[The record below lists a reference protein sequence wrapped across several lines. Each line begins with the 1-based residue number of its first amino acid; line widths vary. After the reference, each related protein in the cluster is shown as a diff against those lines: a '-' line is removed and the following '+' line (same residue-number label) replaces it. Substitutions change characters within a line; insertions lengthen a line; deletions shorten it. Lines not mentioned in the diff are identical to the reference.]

1 MAACLT
7 PNICCTYIVIC
18 SGYSARSRLKSLSN
32 LKNTPHL
39 SFVINF
45 VCMACEVGVFMDKIL
60 FFIRLTALPWNYLLL
75 LKRHGAVTARASY
88 LLCTL
93 IRGASLLDTGQ
104 PWIFQSNSEV
114 NASSLETPECLY
126 CGLWNCF
133 NNDTI
138 SPSLCTVSSPLAK
151 PGKLLP
157 LVSLSQE
164 KKSGTSIQMITE
176 LGKLSLCPLLPFVP
190 LAPSRRSSSACL
202 DLSGCSQGSRRSHG
216 FTLNTFLSFV
226 LAEIDCL
233 VLAFFLLI
241 FFYFSYLFWGIFFV
255 FFLPVG
261 FLQSFARP
269 LIMFSLSLW
278 LFS

>member
-1 MAACLT
+1 
-7 PNICCTYIVIC
+7 
-18 SGYSARSRLKSLSN
+18 
-32 LKNTPHL
+32 
-39 SFVINF
+39 
-45 VCMACEVGVFMDKIL
+45 MACEVGVFMDKIL

-75 LKRHGAVTARASY
+75 LKRQGAVTARASY

-114 NASSLETPECLY
+114 DASSLETPECLY
-126 CGLWNCF
+126 CSLWNCF

-190 LAPSRRSSSACL
+190 PRSVAPLLISLSWFIWLQSRLSPLPWLHFEHIFILRSGWNW
-202 DLSGCSQGSRRSHG
+202 LSCFGPL
-216 FTLNTFLSFV
+216 FTDFFIFLIYFG
-226 LAEIDCL
+226 
-233 VLAFFLLI
+233 AFF
-241 FFYFSYLFWGIFFV
+241 F
-255 FFLPVG
+255 
-261 FLQSFARP
+261 
-269 LIMFSLSLW
+269 
-278 LFS
+278 LFSFFQLGFCRASLGLWSCSVCPCGCFHSNTPSASHHPYLPSLPPPHTH